1 MGRKFMLLTDN
12 SGVKHLFSQ
21 QDLNARQA
29 RWLAFLS
36 EFDFE
41 VRHIKGKENKV
52 ADALSRRTNG
62 IYEVII
68 SKVEND
74 IEHRIKSASKNDE
87 NYIKTTN
94 NCKEMQKICTKQ
106 ISV

>member
-1 MGRKFMLLTDN
+1 MGIKFMLLIAK
-12 SGVKHLFSQ
+12 SGVKHLFIQ
-21 QDLNARQA
+21 HDLNARQV

-41 VRHIKGKENKV
+41 VWHIKGKENKV
-52 ADALSRRTNG
+52 VDALSRRTNG

-74 IEHRIKSASKNDE
+74 IEDRIKFASKNDE
-87 NYIKTTN
+87 NYIKTT
-94 NCKEMQKICTKQ
+94 KQ
-106 ISV
+106 LQGNA

>member
-1 MGRKFMLLTDN
+1 VAALFNGKKILLLTDN

-21 QDLNARQA
+21 LDLNARQA

-52 ADALSRRTNG
+52 ADALSRRTSG
-62 IYEVII
+62 IYEIII
-68 SKVEND
+68 SKEEND
-74 IEHRIKSASKNDE
+74 IEHRIKYASSNDE
-87 NYIKTTN
+87 NYIKTT
-94 NCKEMQKICTKQ
+94 T
-106 ISV
+106 

>member
-1 MGRKFMLLTDN
+1 MGRKFLLLTDN

-21 QDLNARQA
+21 QDLNARQV

-52 ADALSRRTNG
+52 ADALSQRTNEL
-62 IYEVII
+62 YEVII
-68 SKVEND
+68 NKEEND
-74 IEHRIKSASKNDE
+74 IEEKIKSARRNDVE
-87 NYIKTTN
+87 YIKTID
-94 NCKEMQKICTKQ
+94 QL
-106 ISV
+106 